1 MMRHR
6 RLAAQ
11 FHVAASH
18 YNLLEFYARKSLK
31 HKNKIFQLNLKHIS
45 TNIECLILPCL
56 LLRCKVQRL

>member
-11 FHVAASH
+11 IHVAASH
-18 YNLLEFYARKSLK
+18 YDLLEFYAQKPLK

-45 TNIECLILPCL
+45 MNIERLILQYL
-56 LLRCKVQRL
+56 LASCKVQRL